1 MHVQQISAGCLFHTN
16 SNISTKYKIKNKY
29 IHSQFTHACG
39 KMFVKKVE
47 SQNSCLN
54 YISNAGGL
62 TALHAN
68 VGQSMRRNMA
78 DDQYGSNVKDIR
90 VVRNIL

>member
-1 MHVQQISAGCLFHTN
+1 
-16 SNISTKYKIKNKY
+16 
-29 IHSQFTHACG
+29 
-39 KMFVKKVE
+39 MFVKKVE

-54 YISNAGGL
+54 YSSNAGGL